1 MCVFVVWKEENKVN
15 QRECVRESV
24 RRRKKKMCCVCL
36 RQYLREKG
44 RCDCVCNRE
53 GEREK
58 RRKDREK
65 FVCERELE
73 IQSVS
78 QIWAN

>member
-1 MCVFVVWKEENKVN
+1 M
-15 QRECVRESV
+15 
-24 RRRKKKMCCVCL
+24 RK
-36 RQYLREKG
+36 R
-44 RCDCVCNRE
+44 N
-53 GEREK
+53 REK
-58 RRKDREK
+58 RGKDRKTRETREK